1 MPQPWEMDWSGV
13 KVEAGSANDGDATK
27 AKTYGEDRKAAM
39 AARQLAAAERDAQQT
54 YQALGQ
60 AVDTFDTGPSRA
72 SLFDAITPS
81 PDDGWISGALK
92 GTVGTAVRALIPD
105 SVENARSHINTARAQ
120 LQVLGDKSLKGP
132 LTDKDMALLRLKGV
146 DTYKLP
152 EENRRVIREAQR
164 DSEVRQLRAIMS
176 DRWISRFGSL
186 TQASPNGTSFEDAM
200 LGAEKDLIRNHW
212 TPKPPARRSSLP
224 KPPPAVTRKANG
236 KPTRIDLNGNLIN

>member
-1 MPQPWEMDWSGV
+1 MDWSGV

-60 AVDTFDTGPSRA
+60 AVDTFDTA
-72 SLFDAITPS
+72 PS

-164 DSEVRQLRAIMS
+164 DSEVRQLRALMT

-200 LGAEKDLIRNHW
+200 QGAEKDLIRNHW
-212 TPKPPARRSSLP
+212 TPKPPARRSLP
-224 KPPPAVTRKANG
+224 TPPPSVRSKPATNGWGIRKV
-236 KPTRIDLNGNLIN
+236 R